1 MKTFKGIYVI
11 LILFILINKTN
22 AQSEQYGSNDKSGHF
37 CNVGDAKIYYEVYGQ
52 GSPILLLHGG
62 LGYIDMFKEFI
73 PTLSQHYKVIAIAT
87 RGHGKSEIGTK
98 PFSYKL
104 FAEDAIAVLK
114 NESNDSAIVIGISDG
129 ATTAYVL
136 AAEYPES
143 ICKVI
148 AMGGGLN
155 LQGYNEW
162 GLNWI
167 ETFTAEWFEKSNPIH
182 VKRLKDLMPEPERW
196 TEYLEKMK
204 IAWMQFVYVPYE
216 KALKIRCPILIIA
229 GDRDEFRSVENFVDI
244 YNTIP
249 NSQLCI
255 LPNYTHM
262 DLVRNPMYF
271 VSFVLPFV
279 QQ

>member
-1 MKTFKGIYVI
+1 METSKHNYYQNSWKDGLVGRIR
-11 LILFILINKTN
+11 
-22 AQSEQYGSNDKSGHF
+22 SNDKAGHI

-62 LGYIDMFKEFI
+62 LGGIGNFRNFI

-114 NESNDSAIVIGISDG
+114 KESKDSAIVIGISDG
-129 ATTAYVL
+129 ATIAYVL
-136 AAEYPES
+136 AAYYPES
-143 ICKVI
+143 ICKAV

-155 LQGYNEW
+155 ILRYNEW

-167 ETFTAEWFEKSNPIH
+167 ETFTAESFEKNYPDY
-182 VKRLKDLMPEPERW
+182 VKSLKDLMPEPERW
-196 TEYLEKMK
+196 TEFAEQMK
-204 IAWMQFVYVPYE
+204 TAWMQLVYVPYE
-216 KALKIRCPILIIA
+216 KALEISCPILIMA
-229 GDRDEFRSVENFVDI
+229 GDRDEFGSTEKFVDI

-249 NSQLCI
+249 DSQLCI
-255 LPNYTHM
+255 LPNCTHM
-262 DLVRNPMYF
+262 DLVNNPIC
-271 VSFVLPFV
+271 VSPVLQFV
-279 QQ
+279 QKQKIIAP